1 MDSFKYNFESM
12 IFQPTEIAR
21 SLGKTVRIIREYF
34 DQRHFGVIGR
44 TFFFQDKEH
53 AYRVI
58 PEAYHLSFL
67 EFPYWATVRFE
78 EDSVKKSISEMP
90 RRDCLNQLLN
100 LIRQKVLNRNPDTRL
115 LPKSFMS
122 FVRANE
128 FGKDSLDQNE
138 VHCHLL
144 IKLHK
149 EWQIAQEDLLSVM
162 TSLSPQE
169 LSSCGIAC
177 FDFEF
182 NQDPLGRVAYVCTL
196 EDWEEEKT
204 LDYSKGFRNWIRK
217 HFQTE
222 KNPIPSSLNPIGY
235 EEQAAA

>member
-1 MDSFKYNFESM
+1 M
-12 IFQPTEIAR
+12 IFNPKEIAR

-34 DQRHFGVIGR
+34 DHRYFGVIGR
-44 TFFFQDKEH
+44 TFFFQDKEK

-78 EDSVKKSISEMP
+78 KDSVKKSISEAP
-90 RRDCLNQLLN
+90 RRDCLNQLLD
-100 LIRQKVLNRNPDTRL
+100 LIHQKVLRLNPKTRF
-115 LPKSFMS
+115 LPKSFLS
-122 FVRANE
+122 FVRTNE
-128 FGKDSLDQNE
+128 YGRDSLNLDE
-138 VHCHLL
+138 VHTHLL

-149 EWQIAQEDLLSVM
+149 EWQIAEKDLLTVCK
-162 TSLSPQE
+162 TLSPQE

-177 FDFEF
+177 FEFEF

-196 EDWEEEKT
+196 EDGEEEKT

-217 HFQTE
+217 HFVPL
-222 KNPIPSSLNPIGY
+222 NDSIRSSLNPLPSDLRK
-235 EEQAAA
+235 AA

>member
-1 MDSFKYNFESM
+1 MLFNPK
-12 IFQPTEIAR
+12 EIAK
-21 SLGKTVRIIREYF
+21 SLGKTVRIIRRYF
-34 DQRHFGVIGR
+34 DQRYFGVIGR
-44 TFFFQDKEH
+44 TFFFQDKEK

-78 EDSVKKSISEMP
+78 EDSVKKSISEIP
-90 RRDCLNQLLN
+90 RRECLSRLLN
-100 LIRQKVLNRNPDTRL
+100 LIHQKVFRLTPETRF
-115 LPKSFMS
+115 LPKSFFS

-128 FGKDSLDQNE
+128 YGGDSWSRDE
-138 VHCHLL
+138 VHSHLL

-149 EWQIAQEDLLSVM
+149 EWQIAEKDVLSVM
-162 TSLSPQE
+162 DNLSPQE

-177 FDFEF
+177 FEFEF

-222 KNPIPSSLNPIGY
+222 NNPIHSYLNPIAD
-235 EEQAAA
+235 EEREAA

>member
-1 MDSFKYNFESM
+1 M
-12 IFQPTEIAR
+12 IFQPQEIAKA
-21 SLGKTVRIIREYF
+21 LGKTIRVIREYF
-34 DQRHFGVIGR
+34 DQRYFGVIGR
-44 TFFFQDKEH
+44 TFFFQDKER

-78 EDSVKKSISEMP
+78 HDSVKKSISESP
-90 RRDCLNQLLN
+90 RRDCLDQLMD
-100 LIRQKVLNRNPDTRL
+100 LIHQRVLRLTPETRF
-115 LPKSFMS
+115 LPKSFLS

-128 FGKDSLDQNE
+128 YGGDSWSRDE
-138 VHCHLL
+138 VHSHLL

-149 EWQIAQEDLLSVM
+149 EWQIAEKDVLSVM
-162 TSLSPQE
+162 DNLSPQE

-177 FDFEF
+177 FEFEF

-217 HFQTE
+217 HFVPP
-222 KNPIPSSLNPIGY
+222 NDPIRSSLNPLPP
-235 EEQAAA
+235 ELRKAA

>member
-1 MDSFKYNFESM
+1 V
-12 IFQPTEIAR
+12 IFQPQEIAKA
-21 SLGKTVRIIREYF
+21 LGKTIRVIREYF
-34 DQRHFGVIGR
+34 DQRYFGVIGR
-44 TFFFQDKEH
+44 TFFFQDKEK

-78 EDSVKKSISEMP
+78 DDSVKKSISESP
-90 RRDCLNQLLN
+90 RRDCLDQLMDLV
-100 LIRQKVLNRNPDTRL
+100 RQKVLKRNPATRL
-115 LPKSFMS
+115 LPKSFLS

-128 FGKDSLDQNE
+128 YGADSWSHDE
-138 VHCHLL
+138 VHSHLL

-149 EWQIAQEDLLSVM
+149 EWQVAEEDLLTVM
-162 TSLSPQE
+162 RTLSPKE

-177 FDFEF
+177 FQIQF

-196 EDWEEEKT
+196 EDWEKEKT
-204 LDYSKGFRNWIRK
+204 LDYSQGFKRWIRK

-222 KNPIPSSLNPIGY
+222 NNPIPSSLNPIAD
-235 EEQAAA
+235 EEQQAA

>member
-1 MDSFKYNFESM
+1 MNFN
-12 IFQPTEIAR
+12 PKEIAKA
-21 SLGKTVRIIREYF
+21 LGKTVRIIRRYF
-34 DQRHFGVIGR
+34 DQRYFGVIGR
-44 TFFFQDKEH
+44 TFFFQDKEK

-78 EDSVKKSISEMP
+78 EDSVKKSISEIP
-90 RRDCLNQLLN
+90 RRECLSRLLN
-100 LIRQKVLNRNPDTRL
+100 LIHQKVFRLTPETRF
-115 LPKSFMS
+115 LPKSFLS

-128 FGKDSLDQNE
+128 YGGDSWSRDE
-138 VHCHLL
+138 VHSHLL

-149 EWQIAQEDLLSVM
+149 EWQIAEKDVLSVM
-162 TSLSPQE
+162 DNLSPKE

-177 FDFEF
+177 FEFEF

-222 KNPIPSSLNPIGY
+222 NNPIHSSLNPIAD
-235 EEQAAA
+235 EEREAA

>member
-1 MDSFKYNFESM
+1 MF
-12 IFQPTEIAR
+12 FQPQEIAKA
-21 SLGKTVRIIREYF
+21 LGKTIRVIRGYF
-34 DQRHFGVIGR
+34 DQRYFGVIGR
-44 TFFFQDKEH
+44 TFFFQDKEK

-78 EDSVKKSISEMP
+78 HDSVKKSISESP
-90 RRDCLNQLLN
+90 RRDCLNHLMD
-100 LIRQKVLNRNPDTRL
+100 LIRQKVLKRNPYSRV
-115 LPKSFMS
+115 LPRSFLS

-128 FGKDSLDQNE
+128 YGADSWSRNE
-138 VHCHLL
+138 VHSHLL

-149 EWQIAQEDLLSVM
+149 EWQVAEEDLLTVIR
-162 TSLSPQE
+162 TLSPQE

-177 FDFEF
+177 FQVEF

-196 EDWEEEKT
+196 EDWEKEKT
-204 LDYSKGFRNWIRK
+204 LDYSQGFKRWIRK

-222 KNPIPSSLNPIGY
+222 NNPIPSSLNPIADG
-235 EEQAAA
+235 EQQAA